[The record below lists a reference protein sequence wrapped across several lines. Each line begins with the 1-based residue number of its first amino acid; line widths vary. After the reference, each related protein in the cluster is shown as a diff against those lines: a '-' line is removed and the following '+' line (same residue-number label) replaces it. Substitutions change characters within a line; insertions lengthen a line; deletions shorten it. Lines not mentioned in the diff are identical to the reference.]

1 MTLSKTPE
9 YESTKRKMSLSKTLE
24 YDTGF
29 SSIDHESTKENVDEH
44 SPIVLEGL
52 INRRNSN
59 F

>member
-1 MTLSKTPE
+1 MNLSKTP
-9 YESTKRKMSLSKTLE
+9 E

-44 SPIVLEGL
+44 FPIVLEGL
-52 INRRNSN
+52 INRRNRN